1 MKLTLRMLVGYFLIT
16 GLTAWFVLN
25 IFMQEVKPSV
35 RESLEDTMVD
45 VAYLLADMAAPELA
59 RGNFQNG
66 NFSQA
71 VERYRQ
77 RTVDVKIWG
86 LQKERLELGV
96 YVTDAQGKVLFSSNP
111 QEIGRDY
118 SRWNDVLKTLRGQ
131 YGARSTRS
139 YEDDDGSAVL
149 YVAAPV
155 MQGDQMLGVVTVA
168 KSVRSMEPIIARAQ
182 KKIARHGMV
191 LLAFSLLLGILFT
204 AWITWRINRLRR
216 YAQAVARGERV
227 ALPDVGHSEIADL
240 AQALESMRTKLEG
253 KAYVE
258 RYVEALTHELKSPLT
273 AIKASAEC
281 LQGAA
286 SEVLTAEEAEAARR
300 QFACAIIEQAD
311 RLRQTIDTQLTL
323 AHLERQSALGQ
334 AVPVDLME
342 VTRRAMESCQ
352 ALAAQRNIEISGV
365 QEPAAVTVM
374 GDGALLTQ
382 AIASLLSNAVE
393 FSVAGSK
400 VELLCNPNHDHVEL
414 LIRDHGSGI
423 PDFALQRI
431 FERFYSLPRPD
442 GGPKSTGLGL
452 SLAREIVTLHHGT
465 LAVANH
471 PAGGVEVRVRLPVE
485 S

>member
-35 RESLEDTMVD
+35 RESLENTMVD
-45 VAYLLADMAAPELA
+45 VAYLLADLAAPELA

-66 NFSQA
+66 SFAQA

-86 LQKERLELGV
+86 LHKETLELGV

-131 YGARSTRS
+131 YGARSTRT
-139 YEDDDGSAVL
+139 YEEDDGSAVL

-155 MQGDQMLGVVTVA
+155 MRGEQTLGVVTVA
-168 KSVRSMEPIIARAQ
+168 KSVRALEPIIVRAQ
-182 KKIARHGMV
+182 KKIARQGAL

-204 AWITWRINRLRR
+204 VWISWRINRLRR

-227 ALPDVGHSEIADL
+227 ALPDVGRSEIADL
-240 AQALESMRTKLEG
+240 GQALESMRIQLEG

-286 SEVLTAEEAEAARR
+286 SEPLTDAARR
-300 QFACAIIEQAD
+300 QFAHAIAEQAD
-311 RLRQTIDTQLTL
+311 RLRHTIDTQLTL

-334 AVPVDLME
+334 AVSVDLMGAA
-342 VTRRAMESCQ
+342 RQAIESCQ
-352 ALAAQRNIEISGV
+352 ALAAQRNVEIAGL
-365 QEPAAVTVM
+365 QERAAVTVM
-374 GDGALLTQ
+374 GDAALLAQ

-393 FSVAGSK
+393 FSVVGSM
-400 VELLCNPNHDHVEL
+400 VELSCCVRQKWVEL
-414 LIRDHGSGI
+414 TIRDHGPGI

-452 SLAREIVTLHHGT
+452 SLAREIVILHHGT
-465 LAVANH
+465 LAVINH
-471 PAGGVEVRVRLPVE
+471 PAGGVEVRVELPTD